1 MQTTILGSLALT
13 SLLIGNLSILQPDG
27 QKGVGVIHFQSFGT
41 PLKGTGP
48 GEHPD
53 RHGLDEVAYVDNSE
67 PLNISEPKNDP
78 FELLGVDRAQRE
90 LWARGKKKGL
100 IEVAPVHLPRNPPG
114 DCNHYGWPVA
124 TMTGDTL
131 IVMHRRIPG
140 HRAKGAGMPHSKMSY
155 GVVLRSSDAGKTWSK
170 PYDLRDCMK
179 SEDRL
184 RGGIVPL
191 SHRAKFDKEN
201 KSALGYKVHLHAIG
215 TAHDGAV
222 VAVNNH
228 GVFRSEDAGRS
239 WKHFSK
245 ALREDTFK
253 HPIINIGPRILN
265 DPKYGLLIFGNW
277 FGEVDQYHQYSNKLV
292 VLSSTDGGATWKAE
306 EYPAG
311 FKQYE
316 PAALFHDGQ
325 YLFVTRDQNQV
336 RAHRQMSWI
345 PGQKPTITQTNLQD
359 PRLVDTVD
367 LCFNPV
373 TKRLEIIRSERH
385 RMQLW
390 IWSMDPRNWNN
401 GQWDR
406 ECRLL
411 DRKGQFYTD
420 ADGFHPAGAVLD
432 KRRGKQHIFIYVG
445 HPNGPAGVFRITRTL
460 HTPKLKPLL
469 AIEN

>member
-1 MQTTILGSLALT
+1 M
-13 SLLIGNLSILQPDG
+13 
-27 QKGVGVIHFQSFGT
+27 
-41 PLKGTGP
+41 
-48 GEHPD
+48 
-53 RHGLDEVAYVDNSE
+53 DEVVYVNNSG

-90 LWARGKKKGL
+90 LWARGKQKGL

-114 DCNHYGWPVA
+114 DC
-124 TMTGDTL
+124 
-131 IVMHRRIPG
+131 
-140 HRAKGAGMPHSKMSY
+140 
-155 GVVLRSSDAGKTWSK
+155 SDAGKTWSK

-191 SHRAKFDKEN
+191 SHRAKFDKGN

-222 VAVNNH
+222 LAVNNH

-245 ALREDTFK
+245 ALREDTFN

-265 DPKYGLLIFGNW
+265 DSKHGLLVFGNW
-277 FGEVDQYHQYSNKLV
+277 FGEVDQYHQYSEKLV
-292 VLSSTDGGATWKAE
+292 VLRSTDGGATWKAE

-316 PAALFHDGQ
+316 PAALFRDGQ

-359 PRLVDTVD
+359 P
-367 LCFNPV
+367 
-373 TKRLEIIRSERH
+373 
-385 RMQLW
+385 
-390 IWSMDPRNWNN
+390 
-401 GQWDR
+401 
-406 ECRLL
+406 
-411 DRKGQFYTD
+411 
-420 ADGFHPAGAVLD
+420 A
-432 KRRGKQHIFIYVG
+432 
-445 HPNGPAGVFRITRTL
+445 
-460 HTPKLKPLL
+460 
-469 AIEN
+469 